1 MLFDINASRFC
12 RQLRKTSLDEVSQD
26 LAVHVGEILCEIGF
40 SYRERIFSPL
50 VTLYGFLS
58 QIFNDDS
65 SCRHAVMELSRI
77 RTARRKRRCSTST
90 GSFCKAKKRLPF
102 VLIKGLVKRVAEV
115 LTAEESWAW
124 QHGRV
129 FVVDGTGFSMPD
141 TKENAADFVRHG
153 AKTHNKSLRNKAKF
167 QNVAFPVGR
176 ILGIF
181 SLSNGAVLDLAVSTW
196 KGKGTGELSLLG
208 QIGSFLKKN
217 DTLLG
222 DAIFSSYGVLA
233 SSIGKG
239 CHVVSELKKAS
250 YHRIKTKRSDQIITI
265 LKPKQCAMSLS
276 EDEYNS
282 LADQITVRI
291 VRITCAPAGFRP
303 KVKFIITTHTNAD
316 QVPAADLTEL
326 YRRRWQVE
334 LNFRSI
340 KSVLGMDIV
349 SSKTPEMVHKEV
361 WMHMLAYNLIRTAMC
376 EVAAEKNCFVTS
388 ISFRATQQIM
398 RIDRLLK
405 ACGIVVAA
413 DGLLAVL
420 KVEQVGKRPGRFE
433 PRIVKRRPKGYK
445 LMTEPRNVSKT
456 KLHKKS
462 KK

>member
-1 MLFDINASRFC
+1 
-12 RQLRKTSLDEVSQD
+12 LDEVSKD
-26 LAVHVGEILCEIGF
+26 LAGHVSEILSEIGF

-77 RTARRKRRCSTST
+77 RTVHRKRRCSMST
-90 GSFCKAKKRLPF
+90 GSFCKAKKRLPL
-102 VLIKGLVKRVAEV
+102 VLIKGLVKRIAET
-115 LTAEESWAW
+115 LTVGESWAW
-124 QHGRV
+124 RHGRV

-141 TKENAADFVRHG
+141 TKENAAVFVRHG
-153 AKTHNKSLRNKAKF
+153 SKTHKKSVQKKSND

-176 ILGIF
+176 VLGIF
-181 SLSNGAVLDLAVSTW
+181 SLTTGALLDLAISTW
-196 KGKGTGELSLLG
+196 KGKGTGELSLLK
-208 QIGSFLKKN
+208 QITSLLKEN

-250 YHRIKTKRSDQIITI
+250 YHRIKTSRSDQIITL
-265 LKPKQCAMSLS
+265 LKPKQSAMSLS
-276 EDEYNS
+276 LDDYNS
-282 LADQITVRI
+282 LANQITVRI
-291 VRITCAPAGFRP
+291 VKITCAPAGFRP
-303 KVKFIITTHTNAD
+303 KVKFIITTHTNVN
-316 QVPAADLTEL
+316 QVSAADLAEL
-326 YRRRWQVE
+326 YQRRWQVE

-340 KSVLGMDIV
+340 KTVLGMDIV

-361 WMHMLAYNLIRTAMC
+361 WMHMLAYNVIRTAMC
-376 EVAAEKNCFVTS
+376 EVAAIKTCPVTS

-405 ACGIVVAA
+405 ACGIA
-413 DGLLAVL
+413 L
-420 KVEQVGKRPGRFE
+420 KAESLFESLMHEQVGKRPGRFE
-433 PRIVKRRPKGYK
+433 PRVIKRRPKGYK